1 LGVEE
6 DENRVKLQ
14 QDRLKESEKRNA
26 TIMSEIENQRKEL
39 DELRKENNKFQKENL
54 DMKD

>member
-26 TIMSEIENQRKEL
+26 TIMGEIENQRKEL

>member
-1 LGVEE
+1 MGVEE

-39 DELRKENNKFQKENL
+39 DEPRKENNKFQKENL

>member
-1 LGVEE
+1 MGVEE

-26 TIMSEIENQRKEL
+26 TIMSEIENQRMEL